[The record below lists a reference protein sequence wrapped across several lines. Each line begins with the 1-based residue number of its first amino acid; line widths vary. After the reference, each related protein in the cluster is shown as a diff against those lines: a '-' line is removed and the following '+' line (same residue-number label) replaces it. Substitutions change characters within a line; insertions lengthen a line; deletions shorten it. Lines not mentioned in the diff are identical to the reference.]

1 MALDDRA
8 ERLVSMAKALE
19 EGIHLLEAQRG
30 TETGKT
36 ARRLR
41 ALQHEI
47 LAALHQLEGEA
58 RDEGATAPP

>member
-19 EGIHLLEAQRG
+19 DGIRQLEVRRG
-30 TETGKT
+30 AEAGETV
-36 ARRLR
+36 RRLR

-47 LAALHQLEGEA
+47 LAALHQLEVEA
-58 RDEGATAPP
+58 QD